1 MLNYDMIKQRDI
13 HSVWVWICAP
23 NKADEMM
30 WVWYLLFSLEYLVF
44 TEI

>member
-13 HSVWVWICAP
+13 HSVWVWICAS

-30 WVWYLLFSLEYLVF
+30 WVWYLIFSLAYLVF
-44 TEI
+44 TER